1 MAGLRRK
8 RGRGGR
14 WPDAIAMGASP
25 RSVPGGL
32 LSSPPPLFFL
42 LGIMGNDTTPFL
54 TRTHTQKQIPP
65 SPPLYHTF
73 WLALLSLPR
82 NDIYARAPAL
92 PPPAATPM
100 TGNAAAAD
108 ISPGAVGWVPW
119 KQRAP

>member
-1 MAGLRRK
+1 MRLRWERA
-8 RGRGGR
+8 
-14 WPDAIAMGASP
+14 P
-25 RSVPGGL
+25 VPFQVVY
-32 LSSPPPLFFL
+32 SPPPLLFSFFSASW
-42 LGIMGNDTTPFL
+42 GTTRHHFL
-54 TRTHTQKQIPP
+54 RAHAHKSKYPP